1 MFLLNV
7 FLGLSVYTQKFS
19 DDMKDK
25 LGMYF
30 YIKDV
35 PGKESEI
42 YKEVIK
48 IKDELETK

>member
-1 MFLLNV
+1 L
-7 FLGLSVYTQKFS
+7 
-19 DDMKDK
+19 KDK

-30 YIKDV
+30 YVKDI

-48 IKDELETK
+48 IKDELQAK